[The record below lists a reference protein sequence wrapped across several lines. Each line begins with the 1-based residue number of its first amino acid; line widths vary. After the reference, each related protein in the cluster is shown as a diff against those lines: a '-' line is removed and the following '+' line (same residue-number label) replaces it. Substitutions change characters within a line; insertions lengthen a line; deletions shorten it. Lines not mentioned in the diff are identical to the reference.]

1 MYLLKTSDEFELDL
15 KSRGKVSKNLV
26 DAIFTWNFEIDTVGV
41 SARRLRGTT
50 GLKVYVPSL
59 LRNTIRVLSGS
70 KFIAFYIIC
79 AM

>member
-26 DAIFTWNFEIDTVGV
+26 DAIFTWNFERKK
-41 SARRLRGTT
+41 SRRLRGTT
-50 GLKVYVPSL
+50 GLKVYVLSL

-79 AM
+79 AV